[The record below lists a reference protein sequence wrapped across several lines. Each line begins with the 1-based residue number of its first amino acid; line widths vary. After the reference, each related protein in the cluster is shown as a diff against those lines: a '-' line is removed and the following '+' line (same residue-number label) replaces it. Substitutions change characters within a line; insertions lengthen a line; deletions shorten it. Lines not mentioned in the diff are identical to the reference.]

1 VGIPCNS
8 LQVLEDRFE
17 DMEDASSYD
26 DTAQVVDEGLH
37 WVAPRKH
44 RVAVGRDGGRGR
56 GRGGGRGVAVG
67 VWAWRGARAWAW
79 ALQ

>member
-1 VGIPCNS
+1 

-44 RVAVGRDGGRGR
+44 RVAVATVGVGVGVAVD
-56 GRGGGRGVAVG
+56 GRGGAWRGVAG
-67 VWAWRGARAWAW
+67 GAAWAW